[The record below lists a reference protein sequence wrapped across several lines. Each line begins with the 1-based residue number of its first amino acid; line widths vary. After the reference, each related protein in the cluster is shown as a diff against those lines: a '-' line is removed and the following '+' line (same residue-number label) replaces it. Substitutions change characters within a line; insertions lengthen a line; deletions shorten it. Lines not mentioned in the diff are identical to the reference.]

1 VLPHLCLSH
10 AVVLHDCALLPLVLG
25 ALAADVSLLLAHKT
39 YRELKLASLL
49 FRLCARMN
57 AVSLLPAVV
66 APELHDQ
73 FACALVRVFGAV
85 LGEMPSL
92 PAAEADCVFHSAG
105 LGTKQALARIACL
118 ARFEKGFVALRLAGA
133 RFVPALTLQSPPL
146 VGSFAISPW
155 ALLLLVSLTL
165 VFQASLFCSRRRPCL
180 PPQLGRHVRVR
191 VSVCLSALWAASNPV
206 ESYQPLPLDR
216 AFPSP
221 LLEVPLD
228 FDNATKQG
236 GGDAVAEVVSSPLS
250 SYHSLHV
257 PLNSRA
263 GNFGLFYKRAL
274 ATTWW
279 WCYTTQPAL
288 YWVLQ

>member
-1 VLPHLCLSH
+1 MALSLSAPWSARPSVLPHLCVSH

-49 FRLCARMN
+49 FRLCARVN

-66 APELHDQ
+66 APELHDL

-105 LGTKQALARIACL
+105 LGTKLALARTACL

-133 RFVPALTLQSPPL
+133 RFVPALTLESSL
-146 VGSFAISPW
+146 LGSFALSPW

-165 VFQASLFCSRRRPCL
+165 VFQASLFCSRCRPCL
-180 PPQLGRHVRVR
+180 QPKLGRHVRVH
-191 VSVCLSALWAASNPV
+191 VSVCLSAHGCGLAALNKV
-206 ESYQPLPLDR
+206 ESYPPLPLDR
-216 AFPSP
+216 VFPSP

-228 FDNATKQG
+228 FDNATKQ
-236 GGDAVAEVVSSPLS
+236 
-250 SYHSLHV
+250 V
-257 PLNSRA
+257 PMV
-263 GNFGLFYKRAL
+263 
-274 ATTWW
+274 
-279 WCYTTQPAL
+279 TQ
-288 YWVLQ
+288 